1 MSTKLERLRI
11 ACEANGLPTDGS
23 KAVLLE
29 RLTTGKTKE
38 KKQKSTDKAAKNDG
52 LLALAKTI
60 SKSKGLKIAW
70 DKRKTPV
77 TPQDIADLFMQKK
90 RPTAI
95 KLNHLPSVRGMGGC
109 FANAI
114 FKRRRKLLSHVS
126 TRRQRVEEL
135 QTR

>member
-23 KAVLLE
+23 KTVLLE

-38 KKQKSTDKAAKNDG
+38 KKQKSIDKAAKNDG
-52 LLALAKTI
+52 LLALAKII

-77 TPQDIADLFMQKK
+77 TPQDIAD
-90 RPTAI
+90 TVDNNI
-95 KLNHLPSVRGMGGC
+95 Y
-109 FANAI
+109 
-114 FKRRRKLLSHVS
+114 S
-126 TRRQRVEEL
+126 TLVQHNLECPCCIVLQICEL
-135 QTR
+135 T